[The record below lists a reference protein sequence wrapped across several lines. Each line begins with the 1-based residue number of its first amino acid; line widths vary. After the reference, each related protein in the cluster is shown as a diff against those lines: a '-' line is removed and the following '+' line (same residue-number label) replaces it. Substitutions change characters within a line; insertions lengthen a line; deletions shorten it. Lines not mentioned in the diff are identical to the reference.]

1 MAQLRLGYEEI
12 ERRGAEILQVTH
24 SATKEARLYFQRYRL
39 VFPYLCDADR
49 TVHRM
54 YGVPMAP
61 KRIVEWSQR
70 VVASSVAAASDRLLQ
85 GEKTPSPLSHLRRY
99 GFEDPEQA
107 VFIVDRTC
115 IIRYV
120 HSSGPI
126 GTVPSNAELLH
137 QLDKL

>member
-1 MAQLRLGYEEI
+1 
-12 ERRGAEILQVTH
+12 
-24 SATKEARLYFQRYRL
+24 
-39 VFPYLCDADR
+39 
-49 TVHRM
+49 
-54 YGVPMAP
+54 MAP
-61 KRIVEWSQR
+61 KRLVEWSQR

-85 GEKTPSPLSHLRRY
+85 GEKTPSPLPHLRRY

-107 VFIVDRTC
+107 VFIVDRDG

-126 GTVPSNAELLH
+126 GTVPSNADLLH